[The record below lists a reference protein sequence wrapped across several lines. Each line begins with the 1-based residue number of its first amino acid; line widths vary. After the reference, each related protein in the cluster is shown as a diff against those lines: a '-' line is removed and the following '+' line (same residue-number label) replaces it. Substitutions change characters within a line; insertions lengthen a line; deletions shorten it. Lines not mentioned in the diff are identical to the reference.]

1 MQKYRNFSREI
12 RKRESEKYSSLF
24 EYSVIQALTIGQKGP
39 IWRSSCQNDWTT
51 LETDPQCPKGGVSN
65 FFQDW
70 VEKAPVSNQFGSC
83 DLCATLCPKI
93 CSILGPKN
101 GPKWPKMT
109 KNRFDCSGRPKR
121 LVQLGSWVAQ
131 VWWHPTRAIWTNF
144 EICANPNFG
153 PRASKNG
160 PKWPKTGSTLV
171 VGQNGWFS
179 LGGMSLGLCH
189 PRTKLNQPLRPTRAV
204 EPVLGH
210 FGLFLDARGP
220 KLGLAQ
226 ISKLVHIARVGCL

>member
-1 MQKYRNFSREI
+1 MGRVTLSLVMQRAGVLVREKHYTWSDYEPIGRTAQPHQRNHSLQQHNVDRRHHGWQPLAPLFSTTTSFKLLLEPTVNLMHHKI
-12 RKRESEKYSSLF
+12 RPVLSSYKSIKL
-24 EYSVIQALTIGQKGP
+24 YTGHSAL
-39 IWRSSCQNDWTT
+39 R
-51 LETDPQCPKGGVSN
+51 GGVSN

-131 VWWHPTRAIWTNF
+131 V
-144 EICANPNFG
+144 
-153 PRASKNG
+153 
-160 PKWPKTGSTLV
+160 
-171 VGQNGWFS
+171 
-179 LGGMSLGLCH
+179 
-189 PRTKLNQPLRPTRAV
+189 
-204 EPVLGH
+204 
-210 FGLFLDARGP
+210 
-220 KLGLAQ
+220 
-226 ISKLVHIARVGCL
+226 